1 MAWVKRKC
9 QTEDNDEEQEDLKET
24 SEEKEEVPAK
34 KRRIEFQDVTIY
46 NFNRRQGYTCV
57 PSQGGNTLGM
67 EDSHDTIE
75 VLTVDEHAA
84 ERWRESKDM
93 GSTNGDSN
101 DHHVI
106 KTSETNPTDHEE
118 DDDFT
123 SILLPVDSK
132 ERRVLLRRSGVAEID
147 TKEKE
152 ECRELRVSRQT
163 CGCDCQL
170 YCLPD
175 TCPCAKYNIKCQ
187 VDRPGFPCSC
197 TAEGCLNKTGRLE
210 FNPVKVRTH
219 FVRTIMRTRLE
230 AARYLQHNCSSYL
243 PSGTLGYLAQMYS
256 QHDAMASTSSLAS
269 SSSSSTSS
277 HYSEMPHWIPGTG
290 WSLENPW
297 WAYSAGQTE
306 ASNEINE
313 EKYENE
319 VQNDS
324 ETSESEEE
332 IYTDIIE
339 EEEEAQEIE
348 ETIVTDDIRIIPS
361 TGEEEVCAIIEDVL
375 SSVINGHGNSKEE
388 SINDNDDDY
397 PDEGISS
404 DHSYYDDNSAT
415 QTDSESA
422 KCEEDSSDRSESF
435 EDEIVE
441 DKSDTE
447 DVDHSISKKPQSN
460 LETPSEDL
468 LERNPKLPL
477 PLSLVV
483 ESIKA

>member
-1 MAWVKRKC
+1 
-9 QTEDNDEEQEDLKET
+9 
-24 SEEKEEVPAK
+24 
-34 KRRIEFQDVTIY
+34 
-46 NFNRRQGYTCV
+46 
-57 PSQGGNTLGM
+57 
-67 EDSHDTIE
+67 
-75 VLTVDEHAA
+75 
-84 ERWRESKDM
+84 
-93 GSTNGDSN
+93 
-101 DHHVI
+101 
-106 KTSETNPTDHEE
+106 
-118 DDDFT
+118 
-123 SILLPVDSK
+123 
-132 ERRVLLRRSGVAEID
+132 
-147 TKEKE
+147 
-152 ECRELRVSRQT
+152 
-163 CGCDCQL
+163 
-170 YCLPD
+170 
-175 TCPCAKYNIKCQ
+175 
-187 VDRPGFPCSC
+187 
-197 TAEGCLNKTGRLE
+197 
-210 FNPVKVRTH
+210 
-219 FVRTIMRTRLE
+219 
-230 AARYLQHNCSSYL
+230 
-243 PSGTLGYLAQMYS
+243 
-256 QHDAMASTSSLAS
+256 
-269 SSSSSTSS
+269 
-277 HYSEMPHWIPGTG
+277 MPHWIPGTG

-483 ESIKA
+483 ESIKAWKLSILSQTAFLIIVSCFHQILDFGENLLF

>member
-1 MAWVKRKC
+1 MASVKRKC

-84 ERWRESKDM
+84 ERWRESKDV
-93 GSTNGDSN
+93 GSTNGDSS

-230 AARYLQHNCSSYL
+230 AARQFQHTIQHNCSSYL
-243 PSGTLGYLAQMYS
+243 PTGTLGYLAQMYT
-256 QHDAMASTSSLAS
+256 QQEASTSSM
-269 SSSSSTSS
+269 SSTSQPS
-277 HYSEMPHWIPGTG
+277 MSSSLQYPENQHWLQGTG
-290 WSLENPW
+290 VHGSTWSLDNPW
-297 WAYSAGQTE
+297 WSFPAG
-306 ASNEINE
+306 
-313 EKYENE
+313 
-319 VQNDS
+319 
-324 ETSESEEE
+324 
-332 IYTDIIE
+332 
-339 EEEEAQEIE
+339 
-348 ETIVTDDIRIIPS
+348 
-361 TGEEEVCAIIEDVL
+361 TG
-375 SSVINGHGNSKEE
+375 
-388 SINDNDDDY
+388 
-397 PDEGISS
+397 
-404 DHSYYDDNSAT
+404 
-415 QTDSESA
+415 
-422 KCEEDSSDRSESF
+422 
-435 EDEIVE
+435 
-441 DKSDTE
+441 
-447 DVDHSISKKPQSN
+447 
-460 LETPSEDL
+460 
-468 LERNPKLPL
+468 
-477 PLSLVV
+477 
-483 ESIKA
+483 